1 MNRRAASAL
10 VVWCL
15 VVAAGIVAVWLVIS
29 RVGDEVTDPSAMVV
43 QPTGT
48 VAAGDPRP
56 RSGGRPEP
64 RRHGPSKPSGHG
76 SSAAPSASGSPPA
89 TTPPASPPS
98 SGSQSP
104 GATSVTARPGTWQ
117 GTAGLVRVTC
127 RGPSISLTGASPNPG
142 WRINIGSRGPQE
154 VEVELEKQGGERH
167 TQVRAVCSGGTPRFT
182 VHNEGEGDG

>member
-1 MNRRAASAL
+1 MSRRVASAL

-48 VAAGDPRP
+48 VAAA
-56 RSGGRPEP
+56 EP
-64 RRHGPSKPSGHG
+64 RHHGPSKPSGDR
-76 SSAAPSASGSPPA
+76 SSAAP
-89 TTPPASPPS
+89 ASPPTTAPPAPAS
-98 SGSQSP
+98 SGTSQSP
-104 GATSVTARPGTWQ
+104 GGTSVTARPGTWQ

-127 RGPSISLTGASPNPG
+127 RGPSISLTGGSPNPG
-142 WRINIGSRGPQE
+142 WRISIGSRGPAE
-154 VEVELEKQGGERH
+154 VEVEFEKQGGERH